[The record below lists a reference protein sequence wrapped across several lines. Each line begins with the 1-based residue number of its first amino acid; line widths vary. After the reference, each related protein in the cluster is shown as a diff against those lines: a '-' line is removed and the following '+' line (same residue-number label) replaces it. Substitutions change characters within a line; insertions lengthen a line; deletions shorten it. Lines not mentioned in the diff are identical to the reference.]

1 MDREGSMPHSALN
14 RTAWIKALSLSL
26 IYLVNVFYKSVLGVV
41 GAWDAIAAKDR
52 PQEKDVYVKYEIT
65 MSIEMV
71 HCALYSSSIMR
82 SMYGLVGLVWVSG
95 TLKYIH
101 T

>member
-65 MSIEMV
+65 MSIERGPQRIKQWPSRNCLGKWNIKV
-71 HCALYSSSIMR
+71 YSHLIEPT
-82 SMYGLVGLVWVSG
+82 SG
-95 TLKYIH
+95 T
-101 T
+101 